1 MQRFKLVN
9 KDQECLVLKA
19 FPCDL
24 LDSNWHPVFE
34 VGDIVPRAVI
44 RRALRETDRI
54 LTTALSSRR
63 TAARRS
69 ARQSAARKAAA

>member
-9 KDQECLVLKA
+9 KGQACLIQKA

-54 LTTALSSRR
+54 LTALSSRR